1 MSLDDIIRRLLERL
15 GSVREAP
22 VESFFV
28 RELSNIHWRPS
39 RFLQVGDDEYWGIDI
54 FRGDPVPEFIFERMK
69 RAKELDARL
78 RVALLVL
85 NSEDHDKVAG
95 LCARYG
101 VEVITEAGGEYRFLR
116 SEAPSEP
123 SVEERLVYSR
133 LPETLMLRVRSLAHL
148 SPSFSTALTHLSDEY
163 LHTIK
168 QPQCNVQAEEM
179 VLRQGMKRLVAT
191 NEGFF
196 APIRPLEFLH
206 SLEQI
211 ADPKRGRDHFFHAFN
226 VFLWGISVIDRT
238 YTHFQE
244 FHSSICYDPTQS
256 PEYIWLLTAL
266 FHDVGYLVESKPD
279 YDFMVWALETPLASD
294 EEKEQECENRS
305 DYWKDGEFA
314 DARMQLASLWS
325 HLQREIISSPWHP
338 EKSVNRGWLRTHPLD
353 RALEEAFVEH
363 GCHGAASA
371 LMLLRHLEV
380 KYRERTDEDR
390 QFLLRHMVLPPLSI
404 LFHDRRVRDA
414 LRSECLSW
422 LSTRRFPYA
431 SLLMY
436 LDSIQEDRRSL
447 RLGEPVVDLIQD
459 VVVEDAIVQVSVD
472 EAHLTQAHID
482 KIAQIRDDFADI
494 SAYLVC
500 DGLRYVYPPVLL
512 TESLDI

>member
-15 GSVREAP
+15 GSVRKASL
-22 VESFFV
+22 ESFFV
-28 RELSNIHWRPS
+28 GELSNIQWRPS

-54 FRGDPVPEFIFERMK
+54 FRGEPVPEFIFERME
-69 RAKELDARL
+69 RAKELDDRL

-85 NSEDHDKVAG
+85 TSEDHDKVAG
-95 LCARYG
+95 LCAKYG
-101 VEVITEAGGEYRFLR
+101 VEVITEAGGQYRFLR

-123 SVEERLVYSR
+123 LVEERPVYSR
-133 LPETLMLRVRSLAHL
+133 LPETLMLRVRSLPHL
-148 SPSFSTALTHLSDEY
+148 RPSFSTALTRLAEEY

-168 QPQCNVQAEEM
+168 QPQCDVQAQEM
-179 VLRQGMKRLVAT
+179 VLREGMKWLVAT
-191 NEGFF
+191 NESFF

-226 VFLWGISVIDRT
+226 VFLWGISVIDRA

-266 FHDVGYLVESKPD
+266 FHDAGYLVERKRD
-279 YDFMVWALETPLASD
+279 YDFIVYALETPLASD

-305 DYWKDGEFA
+305 DYWKDVEFA

-325 HLQREIISSPWHP
+325 HLRQERIGAPWHP
-338 EKSVNRGWLRTHPLD
+338 EKSVNREWLRIHPLD
-353 RALEEAFVEH
+353 RALEEAFVGH
-363 GCHGAASA
+363 GWHGAASA

-380 KYRERTDEDR
+380 KYRERTDEQR
-390 QFLLRHMVLPPLSI
+390 QFLLRHMVLPSLSI

-414 LRSECLSW
+414 LRSESVTS

-436 LDSIQEDRRSL
+436 LDSIQEDRRAL
-447 RLGEPVVDLIQD
+447 LLGHPEVDLIQD
-459 VVVEDAIVQVSVD
+459 VLVEDGIIRAHVD
-472 EAHLTQAHID
+472 TSRLTQAHID
-482 KIAQIRDDFADI
+482 KIAQIRDDLADI
-494 SAYLVC
+494 AAYLVC
-500 DGLRYVYPPVLL
+500 DGLTYSYPAVLL
-512 TESLDI
+512 TQSSEI